1 MRPKRTT
8 RAPTRN
14 DNDCYTVS
22 SYGLRKQPDEH
33 ARVAIINDAGDP
45 RSYAEAMARSD
56 TAEWEMA
63 CEAEKHA
70 FEHMG
75 VYEVVLHPK
84 GRKVVGS
91 RWVFR
96 IKRGP
101 DGTVL
106 KYKARIVAQGFT
118 QIEGVDYDETFT
130 PVAKHTSLRVILAL
144 TAEHNLEVRQMDVKS
159 AYLNGELKEEIY
171 MEPPSGFDTPEGMV
185 F

>member
-1 MRPKRTT
+1 M
-8 RAPTRN
+8 AVI
-14 DNDCYTVS
+14 D
-22 SYGLRKQPDEH
+22 
-33 ARVAIINDAGDP
+33 DAGDP
-45 RSYAEAMARSD
+45 RSYVEAMAHPD
-56 TAEWEMA
+56 AAEWEMA
-63 CEAEKHA
+63 CEAEKRA

-75 VYEVVLHPK
+75 VYEVVPCPK

-96 IKRGP
+96 IKQGP

-130 PVAKHTSLRVILAL
+130 PVAKHTSLCVILAL
-144 TAEHNLEVRQMDVKS
+144 TAEHNLEVHQMDVKS
-159 AYLNGELKEEIY
+159 AYLNGKLKEEIY